1 MRALV
6 HQVVTFA
13 EAPFQGNPAYVLT
26 APPGI
31 DEGVLARICD
41 QLQAGVLAVL
51 GELVAGRRSLRFV
64 TAHGPHDGA
73 GHAAHAAA
81 HIALPEDGAVTF
93 DLPSNQMLQ
102 AGRIDGKA
110 WVRWPIM
117 PASVASGDSVAGAL
131 GRNPREVL
139 VASFGYAAV
148 FENASD
154 LAALRPDMTAI
165 RALDRGALIATA
177 PATAADFALRVF
189 APKLGLLEDPVCGTA
204 HRIIAPYWAQRLGR
218 TKLRSRQMSPRG
230 GDLWCTVE
238 QSSVVIAGHSRLFLE
253 GVVTVPL

>member
-26 APPGI
+26 VPAGL
-31 DEGVLARICD
+31 DERVLARICD

-51 GELVAGRRSLRFV
+51 GEQGAGRRGLRFV
-64 TAHGPHDGA
+64 TVHGPHDGA

-81 HIALPEDGAVTF
+81 AVALPEDGALTF
-93 DLPSNQMLQ
+93 DLPGGQTLE
-102 AGRIDGKA
+102 AGRIDGKV

-117 PASVASGDSVAGAL
+117 AASPSSGGGVGEAL
-131 GRNPREVL
+131 GRSPREIM
-139 VASFGYAAV
+139 VASFGYVAV
-148 FENASD
+148 FDDASD

-165 RALDRGALIATA
+165 RALDRVAVIATA
-177 PATAADFALRVF
+177 PGAGADFALRVF
-189 APKLGLLEDPVCGTA
+189 APRLGFPEDPVCGTA
-204 HRIIAPYWAQRLGR
+204 HRIIAPYWARQLGR
-218 TKLRSRQMSPRG
+218 TNLRSRQMSPRG

-238 QSSVVIAGHSRLFLE
+238 RSSVVIAGRARTFLE
-253 GVVTVPL
+253 GVVTVPP